1 MNFNL
6 EEIFKV
12 SVVLFAVIDIL
23 GSIPII
29 LDIKRKAGNIHAFK
43 ATFVSLIIMLLFLF
57 FGENLIS
64 IFGIGVAEF
73 DRRGFVCFVLS
84 CFGNDSR
91 SQFLQ
96 ARREGYEDSFYCPNS
111 LSNHCWSWLYDLDHI
126 TPCRVR
132 SGEYPRG
139 DHPESHCGLCRP
151 SINQSNQK
159 NCWGKLAWPYFK
171 RCLGLFCWQS
181 PLNCSPAMFK
191 NCLISLSHGEEAEIL
206 RCLGRA

>member
-73 DRRGFVCFVLS
+73 AVAGSFVL
-84 CFGNDSR
+84 F
-91 SQFLQ
+91 FL
-96 ARREGYEDSFYCPNS
+96 AAWECAVLCSVNNS
-111 LSNHCWSWLYDLDHI
+111 N
-126 TPCRVR
+126 V
-132 SGEYPRG
+132 
-139 DHPESHCGLCRP
+139 LCHMLP
-151 SINQSNQK
+151 TCTQSNVFF
-159 NCWGKLAWPYFK
+159 C
-171 RCLGLFCWQS
+171 RC
-181 PLNCSPAMFK
+181 
-191 NCLISLSHGEEAEIL
+191 I
-206 RCLGRA
+206 

>member
-73 DRRGFVCFVLS
+73 AVAGSFVL
-84 CFGNDSR
+84 F
-91 SQFLQ
+91 FLALEMILGVNFFKQ
-96 ARREGYEDSFYCPNS
+96 DEKAMK
-111 LSNHCWSWLYDLDHI
+111 
-126 TPCRVR
+126 TA
-132 SGEYPRG
+132 
-139 DHPESHCGLCRP
+139 
-151 SINQSNQK
+151 SIVPIAFPIIAGAGSMT
-159 NCWGKLAWPYFK
+159 
-171 RCLGLFCWQS
+171 S
-181 PLNCSPAMFK
+181 I
-191 NCLISLSHGEEAEIL
+191 ISLRAEFDQVNILVAIILNLIVVFVVLRLTNPIEKLLGETGMAIL
-206 RCLGRA
+206 QKMFGIILKIIHKYITVFQNVCQIV